1 MPKNKTIYSFFK
13 RIETNDNDTT
23 QPTSPI
29 EIEQTHVEVE
39 NEEDTLNHGDG
50 VEVETENMESPT
62 PTRPSP
68 AKIHGTFLKGING
81 LISSPV
87 YKRGQGFAISNG
99 CFTPIFLYRNNG
111 ALLILFRGFM
121 IGAVVGV
128 SRGRCGNP

>member
-1 MPKNKTIYSFFK
+1 MSVFVSSKGGGNGWPAVAAATVKLPENFRGF

-29 EIEQTHVEVE
+29 KIEQTHVEVE

-68 AKIHGTFLKGING
+68 AKVMRTGQENIDLGTLVKN
-81 LISSPV
+81 V
-87 YKRGQGFAISNG
+87 YNSV
-99 CFTPIFLYRNNG
+99 L
-111 ALLILFRGFM
+111 M
-121 IGAVVGV
+121 IGYY
-128 SRGRCGNP
+128 

>member
-1 MPKNKTIYSFFK
+1 MPKNKIIYSFFK

-68 AKIHGTFLKGING
+68 AKVMRTGQENIDLEDGEIRHTFNMGIGMVLVVSTETSFRILEDTNG
-81 LISSPV
+81 GVYLIGEV
-87 YKRGQGFAISNG
+87 VLGRGV
-99 CFTPIFLYRNNG
+99 TYH
-111 ALLILFRGFM
+111 
-121 IGAVVGV
+121 
-128 SRGRCGNP
+128 